1 MKKQLYIKN
10 TRILM
15 KKVGSL
21 KYFLWYTVQ
30 TAASVATVSESI
42 MYV

>member
-10 TRILM
+10 IRILI

-21 KYFLWYTVQ
+21 KYSLWHMVH
-30 TAASVATVSESI
+30 TAAFVATVSESI
-42 MYV
+42 MYA